1 MPIGGKRKAA
11 DDDSGRTPERKTR
24 RSNNRRTLNAD
35 EKKRIGTTK
44 HSTRDAG
51 QKRQND

>member
-1 MPIGGKRKAA
+1 MAIGGKRKAA
-11 DDDSGRTPERKTR
+11 DDDSGRTPDRKAR
-24 RSNNRRTLNAD
+24 RSANRRTLNAD

-51 QKRQND
+51 DQRQGR